1 MNKIKQFYSIN
12 FDKIK
17 RKKANIKFLIFH
29 YTGMKS
35 EKSAINKLS
44 DKKSKVSCHY
54 FINNSGTIINLV
66 PDLYTSWH
74 AGKSRWGK
82 KKIVKYKFNRY

>member
-12 FDKIK
+12 FNKIK
-17 RKKANIKFLIFH
+17 RKKANVKFLIFH

-54 FINNSGTIINLV
+54 FIKKNGSIINLV
-66 PDLYTSWH
+66 PDLYVSWH
-74 AGKSRWGK
+74 AGISFWK
-82 KKIVKYKFNRY
+82 KFKKNK